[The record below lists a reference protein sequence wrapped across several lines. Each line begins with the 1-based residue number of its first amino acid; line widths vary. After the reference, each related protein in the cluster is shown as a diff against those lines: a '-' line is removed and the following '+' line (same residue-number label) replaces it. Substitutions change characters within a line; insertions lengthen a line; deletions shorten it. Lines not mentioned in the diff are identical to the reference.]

1 LADRRL
7 IVVDAPTRLFH
18 SLPCEDLDLR
28 IAIIGTGISGLT
40 AAHYLQNRH
49 ELTLFDAA
57 DYVGGH
63 THTVDVEFEGEKA
76 TIDTGFIVFNDWTY
90 PNFIALLNRLGVLW
104 QDTNMSFSVRCD
116 QTGWEYNGGSLPGM
130 FVQKRNLIRPQFWRM
145 IQDILRFN
153 RDAPRI
159 LQDEDQGESVG
170 SYLSRMGYS
179 RSFADRYLIPM
190 GASIWSCPPGV
201 FSEFPIRFIVEFYRN
216 HGLLSVS
223 HRPTWRTILGG
234 SREYVRKLIAPLESE
249 IRLRTPIVSVK
260 RDADRVEVRSTA
272 GLEGVFDHV
281 IFACHSDQALKMLQE
296 PTQTERQV
304 LSEFPYHSNDVVLHT
319 DVSVMPRRRGAWAA
333 WNYHVASGDAAEATL
348 TYDMNLLQNLQKKH
362 RYLVTLNSTDQIDPS
377 RVLGRYT
384 YAHPVYTTRRAA
396 AQRRHGELLNQN
408 RTSFCG
414 AYWGNGFHED
424 GVKSALAV
432 CEALEHEDRECTAVS
447 TKGSFDTV
455 DSHRFAMSSAIG
467 ST

>member
-1 LADRRL
+1 
-7 IVVDAPTRLFH
+7 
-18 SLPCEDLDLR
+18 LR

-40 AAHYLQNRH
+40 AAHYLQDRH
-49 ELTLFDAA
+49 ELTLFEAA

-63 THTVDVEFEGEKA
+63 THTVDVEFAGEQA

-90 PNFIALLNRLGVLW
+90 PNFIELLNRLGVQW

-116 QTGWEYNGGSLPGM
+116 QTGWEYNGGTLAGM
-130 FVQKRNLIRPQFWRM
+130 FVQKRNLFRPAFWGM
-145 IQDILRFN
+145 INDILRFN

-159 LQDEDQGESVG
+159 LEEPDQGESVG
-170 SYLSRMGYS
+170 SYLQRMGYR

-201 FSEFPIRFIVEFYRN
+201 FSEFPIRFIVEFYKN

-234 SREYVRKLIAPLESE
+234 SREYVRKLIVPLESS
-249 IRLRTPIVSVK
+249 IRLHTPVSAVV
-260 RDADRVEVRSTA
+260 RDAERVEVRTSSGSA
-272 GLEGVFDHV
+272 GHFDHV
-281 IFACHSDQALKMLQE
+281 VFACHSDQALKMLTE
-296 PTQTERQV
+296 PTVAEREV
-304 LSEFPYHSNDVVLHT
+304 LSEFPYHANDVVLHT

-333 WNYHVASGDAAEATL
+333 WNYHVGIGDAAEATL
-348 TYDMNLLQNLQKKH
+348 TYDMNLLQNLHKKH
-362 RYLVTLNSTDQIDPS
+362 RYLVTLNSTGQIDPA
-377 RVLGRYT
+377 RVLGRYS

-396 AQRRHGELLNQN
+396 AQRRHSELLNQN

-432 CEALEHEDRECTAVS
+432 CRALEQEDRECTAVS
-447 TKGSFDTV
+447 TKGSFDTAA
-455 DSHRFAMSSAIG
+455 SPRFAMSSATG

>member
-1 LADRRL
+1 
-7 IVVDAPTRLFH
+7 
-18 SLPCEDLDLR
+18 LR

-40 AAHYLQNRH
+40 AAHYLQDRH
-49 ELTLFDAA
+49 ELTLFEAA

-63 THTVDVEFEGEKA
+63 THTVDVEFAGEQA

-90 PNFIALLNRLGVLW
+90 PNFIELLNRLGVQW

-116 QTGWEYNGGSLPGM
+116 QTGWEYNGGTLAGM
-130 FVQKRNLIRPQFWRM
+130 FVQKRNLFRPAFWGM
-145 IQDILRFN
+145 INDILRFN

-159 LQDEDQGESVG
+159 LEEPDQGESVG
-170 SYLSRMGYS
+170 SYLQRMGYR

-201 FSEFPIRFIVEFYRN
+201 FSEFPIRFIVEFYKN

-223 HRPTWRTILGG
+223 HRPTWRTILAG
-234 SREYVRKLIAPLESE
+234 SREYVRKLIVPLESS
-249 IRLRTPIVSVK
+249 IRLHTPVSAVV
-260 RDADRVEVRSTA
+260 RDAERVEVRTSSGSA
-272 GLEGVFDHV
+272 GHFDHV
-281 IFACHSDQALKMLQE
+281 VFACHSDQALKMLTE
-296 PTQTERQV
+296 PTVAEREV
-304 LSEFPYHSNDVVLHT
+304 LSEFPYHANDVVLHT

-333 WNYHVASGDAAEATL
+333 WNYHVGTGDAAEATL

-362 RYLVTLNSTDQIDPS
+362 RYLVTLNSTGQIDPA
-377 RVLGRYT
+377 RVLGRYS

-396 AQRRHGELLNQN
+396 AQRRHSELLNQN

-432 CEALEHEDRECTAVS
+432 CRALEQEDRECTAVS
-447 TKGSFDTV
+447 TKGSFDTAA
-455 DSHRFAMSSAIG
+455 SPRFAMSSATG